1 MLTPRTPQ
9 EVDPALTTFLLREGF
24 GLWPFFQ
31 KDWQGCAQKPVVISF
46 FYGKSLILEATPS
59 TGWGR
64 LSTGCASI
72 YTASPVFY
80 TDAVSRSSLYLSLLI
95 IDKEEESRETG
106 KEKQQSP
113 IHGFLQL
120 LKKASTG
127 FHRSST
133 CFRGFRGLCSYCLST
148 IYAQITT
155 HPRIHGWKCVWVF

>member
-1 MLTPRTPQ
+1 MLPPRTPQ
-9 EVDPALTTFLLREGF
+9 EVDPARSTFLLREGF

-31 KDWQGCAQKPVVISF
+31 KHWQGCAQKPVVISF
-46 FYGKSLILEATPS
+46 FYGKSLILEATPP

-72 YTASPVFY
+72 YTALPVFS
-80 TDAVSRSSLYLSLLI
+80 TECLFRSTLYLSLLI
-95 IDKEEESRETG
+95 IDKEEERRATSRE
-106 KEKQQSP
+106 KKQTL

-120 LKKASTG
+120 IKKASTG

-133 CFRGFRGLCSYCLST
+133 GFRGFRGWCFYCLST
-148 IYAQITT
+148 IYMRTTT